1 MTAKLEKLFGWER
14 VPPFIRATGNLLRED
29 SPRKVKSR
37 ERDKNIKKME
47 ENNPVLPQE
56 EISLSVWTK
65 ASLFLPPIQSF
76 NEFSKQIL
84 PKGHDCCPYTFS
96 LSWQNIQHMRL
107 VLGRPDF
114 FKKKLPTI
122 FWQNF
127 YHMRLV
133 LGLPSGKVF
142 HFLLS
147 SDKTG
152 Q

>member
-1 MTAKLEKLFGWER
+1 MELLESIENDSKVR
-14 VPPFIRATGNLLRED
+14 KALRMREG
-29 SPRKVKSR
+29 SSFYPSNGKFVKRRQSEKSKKSGKRK
-37 ERDKNIKKME
+37 KNIKKVE

-114 FKKKLPTI
+114 FKNDLLTK
-122 FWQNF
+122 
-127 YHMRLV
+127 
-133 LGLPSGKVF
+133 
-142 HFLLS
+142 LLS
-147 SDKTG
+147 YEISSRSSFR
-152 Q
+152 